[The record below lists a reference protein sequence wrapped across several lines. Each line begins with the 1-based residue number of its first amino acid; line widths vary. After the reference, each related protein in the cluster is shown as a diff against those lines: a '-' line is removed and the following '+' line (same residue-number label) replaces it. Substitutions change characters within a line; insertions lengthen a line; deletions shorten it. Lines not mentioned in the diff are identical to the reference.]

1 LIDYL
6 FQNLLHKKSKYY
18 LFFCIFIL
26 FNFNGFAQTEITVC
40 GTPTPPKSWATEF
53 QNLITDFLIK
63 NTLNGETQ
71 LTSYTIPVIFHII
84 HGGQAVGTFPNILQG
99 QINSQITVLN
109 QDYRA
114 NGLNIGTYPVNA
126 FIHWV
131 INQNLPQANRDSL
144 GRVKM
149 ADINIM
155 FCLAEKDTLGNTLP
169 EPGIERINFLSRG
182 WQNPNTFTTP
192 AALRSYFDGTIKP
205 QSIWNVTKYL
215 NIWVSD
221 KNSAIPYT
229 GFSTYPP
236 LSGLP
241 GIPGGGT
248 AATDGIWCFSSAL
261 GSSTVFPGGIYASQ
275 NVKGRTITHEAGHY
289 LGLLH
294 IWGDGNC
301 LTDYCND
308 TPPAFTQNVG
318 LPAYPLNPGSCSSPS
333 NSPDGEMF
341 MNFMDYTADPGKY
354 MFTVD
359 QAVRMQTAMVNS
371 PFRNQLGTHGL
382 CTAPIGINY
391 GGNEVIPEEYILY
404 QNYPNPFNP
413 ETKIQFYIPGKSYV
427 KLTVYDISGKVT
439 DVLVNQLLEAGRY
452 KVTWRSDKISSGIYF
467 YELKSGKYNKTMK
480 MVFLK

>member
-1 LIDYL
+1 MI
-6 FQNLLHKKSKYY
+6 KYFY
-18 LFFCIFIL
+18 LFFCAFFISL
-26 FNFNGFAQTEITVC
+26 GTFAQQDNRIC
-40 GTPTPPKSWATEF
+40 GTEFPPQQWEIEFQRLITEF
-53 QNLITDFLIK
+53 ISEHGN
-63 NTLNGETQ
+63 NSTQ
-71 LTSYTIPVIFHII
+71 FTSYTIPVIFHII
-84 HGGQAVGTFPNILQG
+84 HGGQGVGTFPNIPQG
-99 QINSQITVLN
+99 QINSQVTVLN
-109 QDYRA
+109 QDFPG
-114 NGLNIGTYPVNA
+114 NGFNSGTYPANA

-131 INQNLPQANRDSL
+131 VNQNLPQANRDSL
-144 GRVKM
+144 GRVKI

-155 FCLAEKDTLGNTLP
+155 FCLAEKDTNGNTLP
-169 EPGIERINFLSRG
+169 EPGIERINYVTRG

-192 AALRSYFDGTIKP
+192 AALRTYFDGTIKP
-205 QSIWNVTKYL
+205 QSIWNVRKYL

-221 KNSAIPYT
+221 KNSAVPYT

-248 AATDGIWCFSSAL
+248 ESTDGIWCYSSAL
-261 GSSTVFPGGIYASQ
+261 GSSTIFPGGIYASP

-289 LGLLH
+289 LGLIH

-308 TPPAFTQNVG
+308 TPPAFTSNTG
-318 LPAYPLNPGSCSSPS
+318 LPAYPLNPGSCNSPS

-359 QAVRMQTAMVNS
+359 QAVRTQTAMVNS

-382 CTAPIGINY
+382 CTAPIGINE
-391 GGNEVIPEEYILY
+391 GGISELPEEFVLF

-413 ETKIQFYIPGKSYV
+413 VTSIKFNIPKSSIV
-427 KLTVYDISGKVT
+427 KLIVYDALGREIVL
-439 DVLVNQLLEAGRY
+439 LVNEYLNPGTFEAEWNSAGY
-452 KVTWRSDKISSGIYF
+452 ASGIY
-467 YELKSGKYNKTMK
+467 YYKLLAGNYSETKK
-480 MVFLK
+480 MVLLK